1 MTCIRILIILI
12 YVCMKSN
19 LLTLEPCEIY
29 VFGWDMFIVSI
40 DAGAQVAIFT
50 HFVHMWTLFGRW
62 DRICTLGRAPRIKE
76 TLPDFHKRCQV
87 TRHPRVF
94 PRVDRLGTDP
104 RFWGVIEFLKKRL
117 TKLCTQR

>member
-1 MTCIRILIILI
+1 
-12 YVCMKSN
+12 MKSN

-50 HFVHMWTLFGRW
+50 HFIHMWTLCGRW
-62 DRICTLGRAPRIKE
+62 DRICTLGRAPRTKE
-76 TLPDFHKRCQV
+76 TLPDFHKRCRV

-94 PRVDRLGTDP
+94 SRVDGLSTDP
-104 RFWGVIEFLKKRL
+104 WEWGVTAWYQSLGL
-117 TKLCTQR
+117 